1 MAKWSNC
8 GGCMVGKGKK
18 YSSTAALPKDCYRK
32 VKNKDKPGSLEGRLC
47 WSSLDKFF
55 KIAFGRYT

>member
-1 MAKWSNC
+1 
-8 GGCMVGKGKK
+8 MVGKGKK